1 MSNYKSNT
9 GNPKSGGNDAEK
21 WLKSN
26 IPAILDFKQTPLLE
40 SLLDQ
45 LKTYI
50 QAKGESITT
59 SQLRNIFSKVRA
71 ARTKQAL
78 QLIRPRLAYVAAR
91 QNSYEA
97 KAIVD
102 FLESIIAQM
111 TGDEQA
117 DDFAAFFEAIVAYHK
132 LYCSKK

>member
-9 GNPKSGGNDAEK
+9 GNSNSGGNDAEK
-21 WLKSN
+21 WLKSH
-26 IPAILDFKQTPLLE
+26 IDEILDFKQTPLLE
-40 SLLDQ
+40 LLLDN

-50 QAKGESITT
+50 QAKGKSITT
-59 SQLRNIFSKVRA
+59 SQLRNIFSRVKP

-91 QNSYEA
+91 QNDHQA
-97 KAIVD
+97 KAIVE
-102 FLESIIAQM
+102 FLEDIIAKM
-111 TGDEQA
+111 KKDEQA

-132 LYCSKK
+132 LYCSTK

>member
-9 GNPKSGGNDAEK
+9 GNPNSGGNDAEK

-26 IPAILDFKQTPLLE
+26 VDAILDFKQTPLLE
-40 SLLDQ
+40 LLLDH

-50 QAKGESITT
+50 QAKGKSITT
-59 SQLRNIFSKVRA
+59 SQLRNIFSRVKP

-91 QNSYEA
+91 QNDHQA
-97 KAIVD
+97 KAIVE
-102 FLESIIAQM
+102 FLEDIIAQM
-111 TGDEQA
+111 KKDEQA

-132 LYCSKK
+132 LYCNTK